1 MRKLKFSNI
10 SEKNRKK
17 KALED
22 TRWRLTI
29 WKELPQTDRHCHTL
43 AEKIR
48 AAAAATSVSGRTAA
62 YRGGQALKSLLREP
76 CGVSTGAVAVS
87 AGWAFSSPFAFHFPP
102 PPPPPVAPLCSPLPI
117 FFIFFWNPKN

>member
-48 AAAAATSVSGRTAA
+48 AAAAAAAAAATSVSGRTAA

-87 AGWAFSSPFAFHFPP
+87 AGWAFSSPFALHFPTSP
-102 PPPPPVAPLCSPLPI
+102 PPQ
-117 FFIFFWNPKN
+117 